1 MKAKKW
7 TKETIRDIGMY
18 ERAFPEFEIGDCVA
32 VSLRILEIS
41 GEIQEKINKI
51 KKIFFKK
58 NGRNA
63 TQEEVTKEMDK
74 SFSAKE
80 KEGIKERLQSFEGDV
95 IARHNKGASSTFTVR
110 KIGAQG
116 VAVERILPTYSPL
129 VDSIKVIKKGD
140 VRRAKLF
147 YVRDRV
153 GKAARIKERKKV
165 SSSKVSAQASN

>member
-18 ERAFPEFEIGDCVA
+18 ERAFPAFEIGDCVA

-41 GEIQEKINKI
+41 GELQEKINKI

-58 NGRNA
+58 NGKSI
-63 TQEEVTKEMDK
+63 TPEELTKEMEK

-95 IARHNKGASSTFTVR
+95 IARHNHGASSTFTVR

-116 VAVERILPTYSPL
+116 VAVERILPIYSPL
-129 VDSIKVIKKGD
+129 VDSISIVKKGD

-165 SSSKVSAQASN
+165 SSSKVSARASS